1 MTIDE
6 NVSLKTYNTF
16 GLDYKADRIIH
27 ADSISETYELFRK
40 QDSLKKP
47 LLVLGGGSNLLFTED
62 FKGTIIHP
70 RFNGINAESASGDD
84 VLVSAGAGVNWD
96 DLVDWTVSKGLSG
109 LENLSFIPGNVGA
122 SPVQNIG
129 AYGVEVRELIEKVE
143 TIDIRNGSQQLFSNS
158 ECEFGYR
165 NSIFKKKEKGN
176 YLVTR
181 VWFRLKT
188 VPDLKLN
195 YGSLADELS
204 RMGGYSPEN
213 VRQAVIN
220 VRRNKLPDP
229 AIIGNAG
236 SFFKNPVITEAEAEK
251 LKSKY
256 GKMPF
261 YIEKPGYVKLAAGWL
276 IEQCGW
282 KGKKDGNVG
291 VHEKQALVIVNHG
304 HASGREI
311 YNLSEKIRRSVFEK
325 FGTELER
332 EVEVI
337 GVI

>member
-1 MTIDE
+1 MTIEE
-6 NVSLKTYNTF
+6 NVSLKSYNTF

-27 ADSISETYELFRK
+27 TDTISETSDLFRNQHDIK
-40 QDSLKKP
+40 RP

-70 RFNGINAESASGDD
+70 RFSGINAESASGDD

-96 DLVDWTVSKGLSG
+96 DLVGWTVSKGLSG

-129 AYGVEVRELIEKVE
+129 AYGVEVREFIEKVE
-143 TIDIRNGSQQLFSNS
+143 AIDTHNGFQRSFSNK

-165 NSIFKKKEKGN
+165 NSIFKRKEKGN

-188 VPDLKLN
+188 VPDLKLT

-204 RMGGYSPEN
+204 KMGSSSPAN
-213 VRQAVIN
+213 VRQAVIK
-220 VRRNKLPDP
+220 VRRSKLPDP

-236 SFFKNPVITEAEAEK
+236 SFFKNPVITESDAEI

-256 GKMPF
+256 EKIPF
-261 YIEKPGYVKLAAGWL
+261 YIENPGFVKLAAGWL

-282 KGKKDGNVG
+282 KGKKDGNAG
-291 VHEKQALVIVNHG
+291 VHEKQALVLVNYG
-304 HASGREI
+304 DASGREI
-311 YNLSEKIRRSVFEK
+311 YNLSEKIRKSVFDK

-337 GVI
+337 GII